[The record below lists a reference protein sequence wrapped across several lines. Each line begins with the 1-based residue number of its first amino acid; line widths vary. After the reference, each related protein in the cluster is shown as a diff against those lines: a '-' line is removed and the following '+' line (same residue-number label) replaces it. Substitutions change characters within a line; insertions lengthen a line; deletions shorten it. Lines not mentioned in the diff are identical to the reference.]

1 MSGKRYIPASDAG
14 LIERGEKVYTRADE
28 RHTEW
33 GVIAAGEERKGRLA
47 EFKQKVELCK
57 LATSSR
63 VDISV
68 KNALKPPVVKDIREY
83 VQGYVARNPLVTVED
98 REIMGLPS
106 YDRTPTQV
114 GPPQGQ
120 ATAVVEYRGGQVV
133 RLHITHMNSTPAD
146 KKANYGC
153 KIYFGV
159 FADSDTQPV
168 TGEDL
173 TKQIFTRRKKE
184 DFMFSPTDVK
194 KTAYFCIRYE
204 NSKGQAGAWGPM
216 IAAVIP

>member
-1 MSGKRYIPASDAG
+1 MSGINYIPTSDAG
-14 LIERGEKVYTRADE
+14 LVDRGEKVYTRADE

-33 GVIAAGEERKGRLA
+33 GVIPAGEVRKGRLA
-47 EFKQKVELCK
+47 EFKTKVELCK
-57 LATSSR
+57 QATSSR

-68 KNALKPPVVKDIREY
+68 KNELKVVVKKDIREY
-83 VQGYVARNPLVTVED
+83 VQGYVARNPLVTTED
-98 REIMGLPS
+98 REIMGLPI
-106 YDRTPTQV
+106 YDRTPTSV
-114 GPPQGQ
+114 GLPQGQ
-120 ATAVVEYRGGQVV
+120 ATAMMTYIGGQIL
-133 RLHITHMNSTPAD
+133 RLHIKHMVGTPAD

-153 KIYFGV
+153 KIYYGV
-159 FADSDTQPV
+159 FADSDKQPV

-184 DFMFSPTDVK
+184 DFTFSPTDVK

-216 IAAVIP
+216 ISALIP